1 MRRIIL
7 LLVFIFFLRH
17 ADSQNLTGYWEGT
30 MSGGERLQVSIRMR
44 NLEICGY
51 TADQV
56 ISDPSSFC
64 KASYRGWYDKEEKV
78 WVLVGTGFIENSGD
92 HILMILR
99 LWHQAGDPPDQLRG
113 TEEAKYG
120 SRSMFGMGNDRSWVR
135 LKRTSKKL
143 PADMPDCFPA
153 IKKPDAPKPGK
164 EASIKPITKKKEPVV
179 VKPATKPP
187 VPVKPKPVITKKPQP
202 TTPKPPVVTVRKPIV
217 KSKDTLMTVRKDTVR
232 TISKIDPLQVSKDPD
247 LLKKMNARKKTEFSH
262 IVVHQKNITLNVY
275 DNGFVDNDSVSIF
288 YNGRLIAGK
297 KRLSEKPLVIH
308 LQLDDDVQFHEI
320 VMFAENLGSIPPN
333 TALIVVTAGD
343 KRYELHS
350 SANLSE
356 NAVLTFEYKPN

>member
-1 MRRIIL
+1 MRKIIFSLLFVL
-7 LLVFIFFLRH
+7 LLQD
-17 ADSQNLTGYWEGT
+17 AGSQNLTGYWEGS

-44 NLEICGY
+44 NKEICGY

-56 ISDPSSFC
+56 IGDSHSYC
-64 KASYRGWYDKEEKV
+64 KANYRGWYDKEEEV
-78 WVLVGTGFIENSGD
+78 WVLVGTGFIENSGE

-99 LWHQAGDPPDQLRG
+99 LWHQAGDPQDVLRG

-120 SRSMFGMGNDRSWVR
+120 SRSMFGMGNSRSTLR

-153 IKKPDAPKPGK
+153 IKKPQKPSPGK
-164 EASIKPITKKKEPVV
+164 EASIKPTIKKKEPAVA
-179 VKPATKPP
+179 KPLSKIPAPI
-187 VPVKPKPVITKKPQP
+187 KPKPPLTSRPVPPKA
-202 TTPKPPVVTVRKPIV
+202 KPPVVKKQIVKSRDTLRAVGTDTVRKI
-217 KSKDTLMTVRKDTVR
+217 T
-232 TISKIDPLQVSKDPD
+232 KIAPLQVSNDPD

-262 IVVHQKNITLNVY
+262 IVVQEKNITLNVY

-297 KRLSEKPLVIH
+297 KKLSEKPLLIH

-333 TALIVVTAGD
+333 TALIVVTAGS

>member
-1 MRRIIL
+1 MRRLIIFL
-7 LLVFIFFLRH
+7 LFFFFLQH

-44 NLEICGY
+44 GLEICGY

-56 ISDPSSFC
+56 IDDPSSFC
-64 KASYRGWYDKEEKV
+64 KANYRGWYDKEEEV
-78 WVLVGTGFIENSGD
+78 WVLVGTTFIQNSGD

-99 LWHQAGDPPDQLRG
+99 LWHHSGDPVDVLRG

-120 SRSMFGMGNDRSWVR
+120 SRSMFGMGNNRSSLR
-135 LKRTSKKL
+135 LKRTTKIL

-153 IKKPDAPKPGK
+153 IKKPERQLPGK
-164 EASIKPITKKKEPVV
+164 EASIKPVIKKKPPVV
-179 VKPATKPP
+179 VQPAPKVP
-187 VPVKPKPVITKKPQP
+187 VPVKPKPIIITKKPAA
-202 TTPKPPVVTVRKPIV
+202 TIPKPPIVKKPIV
-217 KSKDTLMTVRKDTVR
+217 KSKDSLITTRTDTVR
-232 TISKIDPLQVSKDPD
+232 RITKVAPLQVLNDPE

-262 IVVHQKNITLNVY
+262 IIVHEKNITLSVY
-275 DNGFVDNDSVSIF
+275 DNGYVDGDTVSIF

-297 KRLSEKPLVIH
+297 KRLSEKPFVIH
-308 LQLDDDVQFHEI
+308 LQLDEDVQMHEI

-333 TALIVVTAGD
+333 TALIVVTAGN

-350 SANLSE
+350 SADLTE